1 MIYHRTPLIKIII
14 KYMGEYLCMSF
25 IIRTF
30 ILSVVKTETCSGGIS
45 FAEGRLQPAL
55 IYYYRSPIFYN
66 RILLSIIKLI
76 CIFIIMNFIDYI
88 LLSLVIIGGATGM
101 SLLFVFICTIILKN
115 YPTSNVSSYI
125 RDHIITDV
133 DLEG

>member
-1 MIYHRTPLIKIII
+1 M
-14 KYMGEYLCMSF
+14 
-25 IIRTF
+25 
-30 ILSVVKTETCSGGIS
+30 
-45 FAEGRLQPAL
+45 
-55 IYYYRSPIFYN
+55 
-66 RILLSIIKLI
+66 IKLI

-133 DLEG
+133 DLEN